1 MSFKINYNLLDLP
14 KREHECDFEYAPE
27 LNDITTF
34 VSHLFII
41 LDDADDA
48 INFNIFIDDID
59 LNVKYYFYIFVE
71 QLDYSIKS
79 ILNLENFEIDFF
91 EGYRKIVNFKLID
104 EENYFIEILDGPE
117 GEKLTEFGN
126 TIVKKDYIYNLF
138 LNIMNDFIRVSKIY
152 CSNMYNNEY
161 FQEMFKDYIKNIEK
175 LK

>member
-14 KREHECDFEYAPE
+14 KREHECDFEYDPE
-27 LNDITTF
+27 LNNITTF

-41 LDDADDA
+41 LDDDDDV

-71 QLDYSIKS
+71 QLDDSIKS
-79 ILNLENFEIDFF
+79 ILNLQNFEIDFF

-152 CSNMYNNEY
+152 CSNMYNNQY
-161 FQEMFKDYIKNIEK
+161 FQEMFKDYIKNI
-175 LK
+175 

>member
-41 LDDADDA
+41 LDDDDDA

-71 QLDYSIKS
+71 HLFEAIKAIECS
-79 ILNLENFEIDFF
+79 NNFYIDFF
-91 EGYRKIVNFKLID
+91 EGYRKGLNFKLIN
-104 EENYFIEILDGPE
+104 EENYFVEVLEVPQ

-126 TIVKKDYIYNLF
+126 TVVNKDYLYNLF
-138 LNIMNDFIRVSKIY
+138 LDIMNDFIRVSKIY
-152 CSNMYNNEY
+152 CSNMYNNQY